1 MIKIGLIGCGNICN
15 IAHIP
20 AYKKI
25 SESRELKII
34 GTCDIIEE
42 KAKNTAKITKAK
54 NIFTDYHELLK
65 LDLDLVDI
73 CTPTYTHSEIA
84 IAAAKAGKDVI
95 CEKPIALTLK
105 DAQKMIDTSVQYK
118 TRLFI
123 AHVRRFDP
131 RFQHI
136 KDDIIQEK
144 IGKPVYIRITERQWL
159 PFSGD
164 SWFWKSNLSGGVII
178 DIGVHIA
185 DMFRWFFNSEPVEVF
200 ATGRMVRE
208 EAKKNG
214 TFDHVVV
221 MYKFA
226 QRETAFMEISWVFPS
241 EGSTLYH
248 YLDIVGSKGKIEYSN
263 RDSNPTIIVTNRI
276 SLPRYSLLMSTFPE
290 AFEKELNHF
299 LDCIECN
306 TPSLVTAQ
314 DAKKALEMCLAVD
327 QSVREKKSI
336 KLSL

>member
-1 MIKIGLIGCGNICN
+1 LIKIGLIGCGNICN

-34 GTCDIIEE
+34 GTCDIIKE
-42 KAKNTAKITKAK
+42 KAKNTAIITKAK

-95 CEKPIALTLK
+95 CEKPIALTSK
-105 DAQKMIDTSVQYK
+105 DAQEMINTSVQYK

-136 KDDIIQEK
+136 RDDIIQEK

-159 PFSGD
+159 PFSED

-208 EAKKNG
+208 EAKKNA
-214 TFDHVVV
+214 TFDHVAV

-226 QRETAFMEISWVFPS
+226 QGETAFMEISWIFPS

-248 YLDIVGSKGKIEYSN
+248 YLDIV
-263 RDSNPTIIVTNRI
+263 
-276 SLPRYSLLMSTFPE
+276 
-290 AFEKELNHF
+290 
-299 LDCIECN
+299 
-306 TPSLVTAQ
+306 
-314 DAKKALEMCLAVD
+314 
-327 QSVREKKSI
+327 
-336 KLSL
+336 LSLIHI

>member
-34 GTCDIIEE
+34 GTCDITKE
-42 KAKNTAKITKAK
+42 KAKNTAIITKAK

-84 IAAAKAGKDVI
+84 IAAAKAGKNVI
-95 CEKPIALTLK
+95 CEKPIALTSK
-105 DAQKMIDTSVQYK
+105 NAQEMINTSVQSK

-136 KDDIIQEK
+136 RNDIIQEK

-185 DMFRWFFNSEPVEVF
+185 DMFRWFLNSEPVEVF

-226 QRETAFMEISWVFPS
+226 QRETAFMEISWIFPS
-241 EGSTLYH
+241 KGSTLYH

-263 RDSNPTIIVTNRI
+263 RDSNPTIMVTDKI

-290 AFEKELNHF
+290 AFEKELSHF
-299 LDCIECN
+299 LDCIEYD
-306 TPSLVTAQ
+306 TPPLVTAQ
-314 DAKKALEMCLAVD
+314 DAKKALEMCLAVG

>member
-1 MIKIGLIGCGNICN
+1 LIKIGLIGCGNICN

-34 GTCDIIEE
+34 GTCDIIKE
-42 KAKNTAKITKAK
+42 KAKNIAIITKAK
-54 NIFTDYHELLK
+54 NIFTDYRELLK

-105 DAQKMIDTSVQYK
+105 DAQEMINASVQYK
-118 TRLFI
+118 KKLFI

-136 KDDIIQEK
+136 RDDIIQDK
-144 IGKPVYIRITERQWL
+144 IGKPVFIRITERQWL

-263 RDSNPTIIVTNRI
+263 RDNNPTIMVTNRI

-290 AFEKELNHF
+290 AFEKELSHF
-299 LDCIECN
+299 LDCIEYN
-306 TPSLVTAQ
+306 TSSLVTVQ
-314 DAKKALEMCLAVD
+314 DAKKALEMCLAVG

>member
-34 GTCDIIEE
+34 GTCDIIKE
-42 KAKNTAKITKAK
+42 KAKNIAIITKAK
-54 NIFTDYHELLK
+54 NIFTDYRELLK

-105 DAQKMIDTSVQYK
+105 DAQEMINASVQYK
-118 TRLFI
+118 KKLFI

-136 KDDIIQEK
+136 RNDIVQDK
-144 IGKPVYIRITERQWL
+144 IGKPVFIRITERQWL
-159 PFSGD
+159 PFSED

-263 RDSNPTIIVTNRI
+263 RDNNPTIMVTNRI

-290 AFEKELNHF
+290 AFEKELSHF
-299 LDCIECN
+299 LDCIEYN
-306 TPSLVTAQ
+306 TSSLVTVQ
-314 DAKKALEMCLAVD
+314 DAKKALEMCLAVG

>member
-34 GTCDIIEE
+34 GTCDIIKE
-42 KAKNTAKITKAK
+42 KAKNIAIITKAK
-54 NIFTDYHELLK
+54 NIFTDYRELLK

-105 DAQKMIDTSVQYK
+105 DAQEMINASVQYK
-118 TRLFI
+118 KKLFI

-136 KDDIIQEK
+136 RNDIVQEK
-144 IGKPVYIRITERQWL
+144 IGKPVFIRITERQWL

-263 RDSNPTIIVTNRI
+263 RDNNPTIMVTNRI

-290 AFEKELNHF
+290 AFEKELSHF
-299 LDCIECN
+299 LDCIEYN
-306 TPSLVTAQ
+306 TSSLVTVQ
-314 DAKKALEMCLAVD
+314 DAKKALEMCLAVG

>member
-1 MIKIGLIGCGNICN
+1 MIN
-15 IAHIP
+15 A
-20 AYKKI
+20 
-25 SESRELKII
+25 
-34 GTCDIIEE
+34 
-42 KAKNTAKITKAK
+42 
-54 NIFTDYHELLK
+54 
-65 LDLDLVDI
+65 
-73 CTPTYTHSEIA
+73 
-84 IAAAKAGKDVI
+84 
-95 CEKPIALTLK
+95 
-105 DAQKMIDTSVQYK
+105 SVQYR

-136 KDDIIQEK
+136 RNDIIQEK
-144 IGKPVYIRITERQWL
+144 IGKPVFIRITERQWL
-159 PFSGD
+159 PFSED
-164 SWFWKSNLSGGVII
+164 RWFWKSNLSGGVII

-185 DMFRWFFNSEPVEVF
+185 DMFRWFFNTEPVEVF

-226 QRETAFMEISWVFPS
+226 KRETAFMEISWVFPS

-263 RDSNPTIIVTNRI
+263 RDSNPTIMVTNKI

-299 LDCIECN
+299 LDCIEYN
-306 TPSLVTAQ
+306 TPSLITAQ
-314 DAKKALEMCLAVD
+314 DAKKALEMCLAVG

>member
-25 SESRELKII
+25 SELRKLEIV
-34 GTCDIIEE
+34 GTCDIIKER
-42 KAKNTAKITKAK
+42 AKNAAIIMSTKK
-54 NIFTDYHELLK
+54 FFTDYHDLLK

-95 CEKPIALTLK
+95 CEKPIALTLR
-105 DAQKMIDTSVQYK
+105 DAQDMINNTIHYK

-136 KDDIIQEK
+136 KDDIIQDK

-159 PFSGD
+159 PFSED

-185 DMFRWFFNSEPVEVF
+185 DMFRWFFNTEPVEVY
-200 ATGRMVRE
+200 AIGRMVRE
-208 EAKKNG
+208 EAKKNR

-226 QRETAFMEISWVFPS
+226 QRETAFMEISWIFPS
-241 EGSTLYH
+241 AGSTLYH
-248 YLDIVGSKGKIEYSN
+248 YLDVVGNKGKIEYSN
-263 RDSNPTIIVTNRI
+263 QDSNPTLIVTNKI
-276 SLPRYSLLMSTFPE
+276 SFPRYSSLVSTFPE
-290 AFEKELNHF
+290 AFEKELSHF
-299 LDCIECN
+299 LDCIAHN
-306 TPSLVTAQ
+306 TPSLITVY
-314 DAKKALEMCLAVD
+314 DAKKALEMCLAIHR
-327 QSVREKKSI
+327 SVREKKSI